1 MNYFKN
7 IGVLFLL
14 LMGIS
19 LTAQTAAVSG
29 KITARTGEPMENV
42 AITISTDNGILTA
55 TTNEQ
60 GDYVIEDV
68 SINEIVSIVPSR
80 DLNPLNGV
88 STFDIVV
95 ASKHILGLQ
104 PFDTAD
110 KYLAMDVNRSGS
122 VTAFDLVMLRN
133 LILGIVNEI
142 PGVASWR
149 FAEENQLAAITFD
162 QSELPEYN
170 ATIPAINLTPNAAGS
185 VVVNFVGIKVGDVNG
200 NAAAGL

>member
-1 MNYFKN
+1 MNYIKN
-7 IGVLFLL
+7 IGALL
-14 LMGIS
+14 LLLIGIS
-19 LTAQTAAVSG
+19 LTAQTATVSG
-29 KITARTGEPMENV
+29 KITVRTGEPMENV

-110 KYLAMDVNRSGS
+110 KYIAMDVNRSGS
-122 VTAFDLVMLRN
+122 VTVFDLVMLRN
-133 LILGIVNEI
+133 LILGIVTEI

-149 FAEENQLAAITFD
+149 FVEENQLAAITFD
-162 QSELPEYN
+162 QRDMPEYN
-170 ATIPAINLTPNAAGS
+170 ATIPEINLTPNADGS

-200 NAAAGL
+200 SAVAGL